1 MKGVALNQN
10 SYLYGEFRLPEVLT
24 NDLVNNKEF
33 KFPEMKSI
41 SMSHIKRVSRVKGKT
56 RVLVC
61 SEHCWQNQVD
71 G

>member
-1 MKGVALNQN
+1 MTMNGVKLDQN
-10 SYLYGEFRLPEVLT
+10 SYLYGEFRLPDVLT

-33 KFPEMKSI
+33 KLPEIKLI

-61 SEHCWQNQVD
+61 SEHCW
-71 G
+71 